1 MSSNYV
7 KGANV
12 NTQEMNQYIRK
23 MYREWGQ
30 GNSQPFFD
38 VLSDDVVVK
47 FPVSTNLPWAGTHHG
62 KESIKNILSSIL
74 EYGEYTS
81 FDLIDVISSEKT
93 HVVLMSESF
102 RVKATGETIYLE
114 QVFVYKVEHDLVVEI
129 QEFTD
134 TAVIRDAF
142 ST

>member
-1 MSSNYV
+1 M
-7 KGANV
+7 KGVNV
-12 NTQEMNQYIRK
+12 NTQEMNQHIRK
-23 MYREWGQ
+23 IYREWGQ
-30 GNSQPFFD
+30 GNCQPFFD
-38 VLSDDVVVK
+38 VLSDDVVLK
-47 FPVSTNLPWAGTHHG
+47 LPVSTNLPWAGTHHG
-62 KESIKNILSSIL
+62 KESVKNMSSRIL

-81 FDLIDVISSEKT
+81 FELIDVISSENT

-102 RVKATGETIYLE
+102 RVKATGETIDLE

>member
-1 MSSNYV
+1 M
-7 KGANV
+7 
-12 NTQEMNQYIRK
+12 NTQEMNQYIRT

-30 GNSQPFFD
+30 GNCQPFFD
-38 VLSDDVVVK
+38 VLSEDVVVT
-47 FPVSTNLPWAGTHHG
+47 FPVSTRLPWAGTHHG
-62 KESIKNILSSIL
+62 KERLKNIFSQTL
-74 EYGEYTS
+74 EYGEYTA

-102 RVKATGETIYLE
+102 RVKASGETIDLE
-114 QVFVYKVEHDLVVEI
+114 QVFVYKVENDLVAEI
-129 QEFTD
+129 REFTD